1 MKLIAVTQRVEVTA
15 GERRDALDQRWPTFL
30 ACAGLS
36 PLPIPNQVEVARLLW
51 RTLPLAGLLLT
62 GGNNLIEY
70 GGDAPERDETER
82 ALLGEA
88 RSKGV
93 PVIGVC
99 RGMQL
104 LQDVLEVPLAP
115 VCGHVAKDQEIVI
128 DGVLLQIN
136 SYHALGT
143 RRSVAELCILSRA
156 ADGVVKAVRHIRE
169 PIVGLMWHPERR
181 TPFQQWDLRLFRH
194 HFGVSS

>member
-15 GERRDALDQRWPTFL
+15 GERRDALDQRWSTFL

-36 PLPIPNQVEVARLLW
+36 PLPIPNQPEAARLLW
-51 RTLPLAGLLLT
+51 RTLPFSGLLLT
-62 GGNNLIEY
+62 GGNNLIKY

-88 RSKGV
+88 RSKDV
-93 PVIGVC
+93 PIIGVC

-104 LQDVLEVPLAP
+104 LQDMMEVPLAP
-115 VCGHVAKDQEIVI
+115 VAGHVATDQEIVI
-128 DGVLLQIN
+128 GGIALRIN

-143 RRSVAELCILSRA
+143 RQSAADLCILGRA

-169 PIVGLMWHPERR
+169 PIVGLMWHPERCA
-181 TPFQQWDLRLFRH
+181 PFQQWDLRLFRH
-194 HFGVSS
+194 HFGVSP